1 MPPCIHPS
9 IQPTTTMTPA
19 SPITQPSPAIPV
31 AQPPPIPHGETSI
44 HASDDYSP
52 AMEVPSNESE
62 STGPPWLI
70 TPDSL
75 IVDYEVK
82 RAIDELVKGHYKEA
96 WTGWGK
102 VPKDLRQRIFTAF
115 KGIYTWEPQ
124 HESSVLRHFSHEAS
138 EWLKKNLYLAHK
150 LYKAPFPWM
159 GPAVWEGLQRY
170 WELEEFKRISEK
182 NKQNRPEI
190 GSSSTVIYRG
200 GSVSTAVHRL
210 RLAEELGREPTP
222 KECFIRTHGKKDST
236 LEAGRATKIVEQFEK
251 AIVDKC
257 SQGVDDDSINQDELW
272 DEIAI
277 GSRNRVVGK
286 GNIVRQMTSSNYKL
300 RSGPSESTEQL
311 RNKVKELQEELA
323 RSRAEADAEL
333 ARRELFESSL
343 LAALRVQGIDL
354 SSMPTT
360 ARTPHAP
367 RAPTGESQTHADEHS
382 PMLKRVRVSPS
393 TDNSLDD
400 FENDV
405 GQD

>member
-1 MPPCIHPS
+1 
-9 IQPTTTMTPA
+9 MTPA
-19 SPITQPSPAIPV
+19 SPITQPSPAIPI

-82 RAIDELVKGHYKEA
+82 RAIHELVKGHYKEA

-102 VPKDLRQRIFTAF
+102 VPKDVRQRIFTAF
-115 KGIYTWEPQ
+115 
-124 HESSVLRHFSHEAS
+124 
-138 EWLKKNLYLAHK
+138 N
-150 LYKAPFPWM
+150 APFPWM
-159 GPAVWEGLQRY
+159 APVVWEGLQRY
-170 WELEEFKRISEK
+170 WESEEFKRISEK
-182 NKQNRPEI
+182 NKQNRAEI

-222 KECFIRTHGKKDST
+222 KECFIRTHGRKDGT
-236 LEAGRATKIVEQFEK
+236 LEAGRATEIVEQFEK

-333 ARRELFESSL
+333 ARCELFESSL
-343 LAALRVQGIDL
+343 LVALRVQGIDL
-354 SSMPTT
+354 SSIPTT

-367 RAPTGESQTHADEHS
+367 RVPTGESQTHVDEHS
-382 PMLKRVRVSPS
+382 PMLKSVLVSPS

-400 FENDV
+400 FEDDV
-405 GQD
+405 DRD

>member
-1 MPPCIHPS
+1 
-9 IQPTTTMTPA
+9 
-19 SPITQPSPAIPV
+19 
-31 AQPPPIPHGETSI
+31 
-44 HASDDYSP
+44 
-52 AMEVPSNESE
+52 MEVPSNESE

-82 RAIDELVKGHYKEA
+82 RAIHELVKGHYKEA
-96 WTGWGK
+96 WTGCGK
-102 VPKDLRQRIFTAF
+102 VPKDVRQRIFIAF

-124 HESSVLRHFSHEAS
+124 HESSVLRHFRS

-159 GPAVWEGLQRY
+159 ALVVWEGLQRY

-182 NKQNRPEI
+182 NKQNRAEI
-190 GSSSTVIYRG
+190 GSSSTVIYHG
-200 GSVSTAVHRL
+200 GSVSTVVHRL

-222 KECFIRTHGKKDST
+222 KKCFIRTHGRKDGT
-236 LEAGRATKIVEQFEK
+236 LEAGRATEIVGLYEPSCSK
-251 AIVDKC
+251 AISSTFGC
-257 SQGVDDDSINQDELW
+257 MPENQGVDKDSINQDELW

-286 GNIVRQMTSSNYKL
+286 GNIIRQISSSNYKP

-323 RSRAEADAEL
+323 RSRAKADAEL

-343 LAALRVQGIDL
+343 LAALRG
-354 SSMPTT
+354 T
-360 ARTPHAP
+360 RY
-367 RAPTGESQTHADEHS
+367 
-382 PMLKRVRVSPS
+382 
-393 TDNSLDD
+393 
-400 FENDV
+400 
-405 GQD
+405 